1 MLMVVLEM
9 RDTRLFYALVPR
21 HLRYELGILGR
32 KRGTPSFVVIHYT
45 RVVLN
50 LSRPRK
56 GSTILG

>member
-50 LSRPRK
+50 LSR
-56 GSTILG
+56 L